1 MTATLARTGMHLG
14 SYRGAGLENPGCL
27 ETQFGELD
35 WLLRIT
41 RAGRYFGM
49 LLDKS
54 TSSLL
59 QMTPFHF
66 LGHEHIVFYFTL

>member
-49 LLDKS
+49 LLD
-54 TSSLL
+54 
-59 QMTPFHF
+59 
-66 LGHEHIVFYFTL
+66 EVD